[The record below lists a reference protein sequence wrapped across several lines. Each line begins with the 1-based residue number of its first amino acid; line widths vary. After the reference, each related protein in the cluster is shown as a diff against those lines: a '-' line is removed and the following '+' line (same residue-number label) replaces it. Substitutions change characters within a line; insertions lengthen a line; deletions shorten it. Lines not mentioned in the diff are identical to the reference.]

1 MIVTARFVT
10 ARLRRD
16 RMKLIR
22 TLVAIAAIAILPMG
36 AMADSATSKAIVMEA
51 LNEAL
56 VKGNPDVVPKYW
68 SPDYIQHNPDF
79 ANGMEAQKGL
89 IQYLSGNESFAADYV
104 RVIADDDI
112 VAVHARYLGF
122 GPKATIG
129 FDVFRVK
136 DGLITEH
143 WDNLIQEQPLN
154 PSGRSQTDGATEISD
169 LNKTQDNKAKVEEFL
184 TKSLIEHAEIN
195 ITDYISPVTY
205 LQHNPAV
212 ADGLDGFGAAMA
224 EMAKSGK
231 SMTYSKVHKVIGEGN
246 FVLSMSEGAIGT
258 DAMAFYDLFRLE
270 DGLIV
275 EHWDVIAPMPS
286 ADAKHNEAGKF

>member
-1 MIVTARFVT
+1 
-10 ARLRRD
+10 
-16 RMKLIR
+16 MKLIK
-22 TLVAIAAIAILPMG
+22 TLATMAALASLPFG
-36 AMADSATSKAIVMEA
+36 ALADSATNKAFVMEA

-56 VKGNPDVVPKYW
+56 VKGNPDVVPQYW
-68 SPDYIQHNPDF
+68 GPDYIQHNPDF

-89 IQYLSGNESFAADYV
+89 IQYMSGTGSFAAEYV

-129 FDVFRVK
+129 FDVFRVE
-136 DGLITEH
+136 DGLIVEH
-143 WDNLIQEQPLN
+143 WDNLIEEQPLN
-154 PSGRSQTDGATEISD
+154 PSGRSQIDGATEITD
-169 LNKTQDNKAKVEEFL
+169 LDKTEENKAKVKEFI
-184 TKSLIEHAEIN
+184 TKSLIENADID

-224 EMAKSGK
+224 DMAKDGK
-231 SMTYSKVHKVIGEGN
+231 AMTYSKVHKVIGEGN
-246 FVLSMSEGAIGT
+246 FVLTMSEGAIG
-258 DAMAFYDLFRLE
+258 DAPQAFYDLFRLE

-275 EHWDVIAPMPS
+275 EHWDVIATMPGP
-286 ADAKHNEAGKF
+286 DAKHNEAGKF